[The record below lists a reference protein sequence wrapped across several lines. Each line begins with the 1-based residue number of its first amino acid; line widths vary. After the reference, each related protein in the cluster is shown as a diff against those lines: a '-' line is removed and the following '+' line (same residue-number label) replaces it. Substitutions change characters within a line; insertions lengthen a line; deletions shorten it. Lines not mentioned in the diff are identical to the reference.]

1 MTNRDTD
8 STKLYVKLNKLTIIK
23 QINWQLAEDIEPLVE
38 ASEDRI
44 QTAYW
49 AVYGNKNLAIYL
61 RKYKHYFDDIEW
73 AWAEEVQFAIVTEDF
88 HILWKSRG
96 HDQALTELYETVSRQ
111 VSGFYELFDDL
122 INI

>member
-96 HDQALTELYETVSRQ
+96 HDQALTE
-111 VSGFYELFDDL
+111 
-122 INI
+122 